1 MVLQDGTRLQSQPT
15 EARGDP
21 EAMVAREEMRQK
33 FHACADPVLGGALA
47 LAMRKAAEVLNLGQ
61 SAQSLLDLS
70 TAPVIA

>member
-1 MVLQDGTRLQSQPT
+1 
-15 EARGDP
+15 
-21 EAMVAREEMRQK
+21 MRQK
-33 FHACADPVLGGALA
+33 FHACADPVLGAARA